1 MENFSSPKII
11 MRFDSALDSHL
22 SFPQPKAECFIV
34 QIFTKYL
41 VSYKEMSY
49 DIVLLFHRCVFV
61 LPQDF
66 IPAPQWMFVRYTE
79 ASAERSLTCSLW
91 LSESKTCFECDN
103 TSEHT
108 VWHKISFNKWFI
120 LTQFLWT
127 VVESENTKAVFSCLK
142 TGFFQRLAPVPV
154 IIPFHECVLAWGIPC
169 SLSGAKVTG

>member
-1 MENFSSPKII
+1 MLYSSMFFSLIFEMENFSSPKII

-49 DIVLLFHRCVFV
+49 DIVLLFHWCVFV

-79 ASAERSLTCSLW
+79 ASAERSLTCLLLTLRIQNLFW
-91 LSESKTCFECDN
+91 
-103 TSEHT
+103 
-108 VWHKISFNKWFI
+108 VWQYFRTYC
-120 LTQFLWT
+120 LAQDFL
-127 VVESENTKAVFSCLK
+127 
-142 TGFFQRLAPVPV
+142 
-154 IIPFHECVLAWGIPC
+154 
-169 SLSGAKVTG
+169 